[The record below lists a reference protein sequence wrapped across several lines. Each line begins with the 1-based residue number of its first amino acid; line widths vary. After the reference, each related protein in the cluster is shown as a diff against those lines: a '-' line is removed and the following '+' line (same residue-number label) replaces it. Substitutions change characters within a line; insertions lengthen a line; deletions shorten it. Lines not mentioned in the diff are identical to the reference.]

1 MKQGFMARAACS
13 LLSQRVKG
21 DMPRPMTPPISIALD
36 AGAELGEGPRWHAG
50 EARLYWV
57 DIARNELHRF
67 DPATGRDEMRRFD
80 APVGCFAF
88 RRAGGLLLA
97 MKDGLALLD
106 AWDAEPTPFGAQ
118 LLADRPDLRFNDGR
132 TDPAG
137 RFWVGTVNMAK
148 SAHDAALYRV
158 SPDGAIDLIESDM
171 LTCNGAA
178 FNADGTAFRHADT
191 PSHALRGYAVNP
203 ATGTLSGRRIVHQF
217 EAGKGRPDGGSFDAE
232 GCYWSALF
240 DGGRVVKLSPNGDIL
255 LTVPLPVS
263 RPTMI
268 AFGGA
273 DLRTAYVTSAR
284 TGLSDADL
292 AAQPHAGAI
301 LSFPV
306 DVPGL
311 PEPPFAG

>member
-1 MKQGFMARAACS
+1 MDSAVA
-13 LLSQRVKG
+13 
-21 DMPRPMTPPISIALD
+21 IALD
-36 AGAELGEGPRWHAG
+36 AHAALGEGPRWHAR

-57 DIARNELHRF
+57 DIERWELHRF
-67 DPATGRDEMRRFD
+67 DPASGQDEMRRFD

-88 RRAGGLLLA
+88 RASGGLLLA

-106 AWDAEPTPFGAQ
+106 DWAGTPRPFGEQ
-118 LLADRPDLRFNDGR
+118 ILAGRPDLRFNDGR

-137 RFWVGTVNMAK
+137 RFWAGTVDTAK
-148 SAHDAALYRV
+148 RARDAALYRIE
-158 SPDGAIDLIESDM
+158 PDGRIMLVENDM

-191 PSHALRGYAVNP
+191 PSHALRGYDVDP
-203 ATGTLSGRRIVHQF
+203 VRGLLSGRRVVHQF
-217 EAGKGRPDGGSFDAE
+217 EQGKGRPDGGSFDAE

-240 DGGRVVKLSPNGDIL
+240 DGGRVVRLSPEGEIL
-255 LTVPLPVS
+255 RTVMLPVS

-268 AFGGA
+268 VFGRP
-273 DLRTAYVTSAR
+273 DLRTAYVTSAS
-284 TGLSDADL
+284 TGLSDAEL
-292 AAQPHAGAI
+292 AGQPHAGAI

-311 PEPPFAG
+311 PETPFAG